1 MNNERPRL
9 THEGPIP
16 EGIRHA
22 LGQQAIVRSE
32 NRPYAQD
39 QLATVVLPREQVT
52 VAFENTEA
60 GVGAT
65 TEQYAEFDQ
74 TPDGQQI
81 RQLWHQLQTLE
92 ASLRLQLGYNV
103 PVPSE
108 GSARPEGLGELG
120 ALRQLREWA
129 VDTQLDRNVFEADD
143 LSNDVLR
150 EALEA
155 VNTAQAE
162 MLHLRDELIA
172 HPELRTTRD
181 VTVRRNGRDGTPDY
195 MESGW
200 QVASVRGDG
209 KLILQSEAQKLRKSA
224 TVDELLS
231 WQNQAE

>member
-22 LGQQAIVRSE
+22 LGQQAIVRPE

-39 QLATVVLPREQVT
+39 QLATVVLPREQAT
-52 VAFENTEA
+52 VAFESIEGGA
-60 GVGAT
+60 GVT
-65 TEQYAEFDQ
+65 TEQYAEFDE
-74 TPDGQQI
+74 TPEGRQI
-81 RQLWHQLQTLE
+81 RQLWHRLQTLE

-129 VDTQLDRNVFEADD
+129 VDTQFDRNVFEADS
-143 LSNDVLR
+143 LSSDALR
-150 EALEA
+150 DALEA
-155 VNTAQAE
+155 VNRAQTE

-172 HPELRTTRD
+172 HPELRMASD
-181 VTVRRNGRDGTPDY
+181 VMVRRNGRDGTPDY

-200 QVASVRGDG
+200 QVVSVRGDG

-231 WQNQAE
+231 WQNQPE